1 MVAALLYLIGL
12 AAVLVSIAII
22 GFGAPAMMQTLSAA
36 MDAGDQNILGVVTGM
51 AASLNWAVTP
61 LVGGLVLMGLGRV
74 IMLLSDINRSL
85 RGQG

>member
-12 AAVLVSIAII
+12 VAVLISIVII

-36 MDAGDQNILGVVTGM
+36 MDAGDPNMFGVVAGL
-51 AASLNWAVTP
+51 AASLDWAVAP

-74 IMLLSDINRSL
+74 IMLLGDINRSL